1 MVCERLL
8 CVTIR
13 VSSLGVG
20 WIDWWLFCICVVC
33 GGQFVCHVVQVWLFS
48 LGGVCRLVCV
58 CDFICCCV
66 RGVLRLIL
74 GGLCC
79 VGVYVQ
85 IGYVCLICVGFNV
98 WFGLV
103 V

>member
-1 MVCERLL
+1 MLVLL
-8 CVTIR
+8 GWVGLIGGCFAFVWFVV
-13 VSSLGVG
+13 VSLCAM
-20 WIDWWLFCICVVC
+20 LFRFGCFLWV
-33 GGQFVCHVVQVWLFS
+33 
-48 LGGVCRLVCV
+48 GVCRLVCV